1 MLAQPAIFT
10 VAEIDEMYD
19 NEGDVTP
26 TFWLRNR
33 STSGIVT
40 GWTYNEEE
48 GAWKFDNAVTV
59 ATGAASNE
67 GFATF
72 QLQGETFFVV
82 PVVDGAG
89 ARSAWFNITK
99 ADGTVMA
106 TVEENFTGLSSFNS
120 FSAIELD
127 DNTAIIYRWLPAKQ
141 VAVYAFQLP
150 AVDGVEGIVADEEV
164 VDAPAVYYNLNGVKV
179 VNPSK
184 GIYIVKRGNK
194 VSKEYIR

>member
-1 MLAQPAIFT
+1 
-10 VAEIDEMYD
+10 
-19 NEGDVTP
+19 
-26 TFWLRNR
+26 
-33 STSGIVT
+33 
-40 GWTYNEEE
+40 
-48 GAWKFDNAVTV
+48 
-59 ATGAASNE
+59 
-67 GFATF
+67 
-72 QLQGETFFVV
+72 
-82 PVVDGAG
+82 
-89 ARSAWFNITK
+89 
-99 ADGTVMA
+99 MA
-106 TVEENFTGLSSFNS
+106 TVEENFAGLSSFNS